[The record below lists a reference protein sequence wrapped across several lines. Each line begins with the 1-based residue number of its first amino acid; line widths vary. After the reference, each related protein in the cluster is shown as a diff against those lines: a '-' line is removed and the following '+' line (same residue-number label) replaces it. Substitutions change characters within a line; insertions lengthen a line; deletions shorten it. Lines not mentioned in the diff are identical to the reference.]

1 MSLSS
6 ADQRERANIVS
17 RVGAYTGEK
26 GTTAHQYINEI
37 ERQCEGSDL
46 ESQRCYV
53 FLKTLENN
61 DIKEWFWQ
69 LDKQTRTNDWDGLKA
84 KFLKMQIPDEYQL
97 EIKEKWEDLVQR
109 EDQTPEAY
117 AIELK
122 TLMDQIDPKSRPP
135 QIVQTLKFRQGLKQN
150 MASFG

>member
-37 ERQCEGSDL
+37 ERQCEGSAL

-84 KFLKMQIPDEYQL
+84 KFLSMQNPVEYQM
-97 EIKEKWEDLVQR
+97 EKIKEKW
-109 EDQTPEAY
+109 
-117 AIELK
+117 
-122 TLMDQIDPKSRPP
+122 
-135 QIVQTLKFRQGLKQN
+135 
-150 MASFG
+150 